1 MRRIAL
7 VLGLATL
14 FAHPALAQAG
24 RKIRVD
30 GIRPLAF
37 GSLLAGAP
45 TTVLRTD
52 PANSGQF
59 DLTAQNNDVV
69 ILTFSLP
76 SSMSGPS
83 GASLPLAFSGSD
95 AGFSSSQSIGA
106 QVAFDPRQSYVATM
120 SQQGRGSVF
129 LGGTVAPAFN
139 QRPGSYSATI
149 TLTVMYP

>member
-14 FAHPALAQAG
+14 IAGPALAQG

-30 GIRPLAF
+30 GVRPLAF

-45 TTVLRTD
+45 ATVLRTD
-52 PANSGQF
+52 PASSGQF

-76 SSMSGPS
+76 SSMSGPA
-83 GASLPLAFSGSD
+83 GASLPLSFSGSD
-95 AGFSSSQSIGA
+95 AGFSRSQSIAA
-106 QVAFDPRQSYVATM
+106 QVTFDPRQSYVAMM

-129 LGGTVAPAFN
+129 LGGTATPAFN
-139 QRPGSYSATI
+139 QRPGAYSATI

>member
-1 MRRIAL
+1 MRRIAF

-14 FAHPALAQAG
+14 CASPLAAQG

-30 GIRPLAF
+30 GVRPLSF
-37 GSLLAGAP
+37 GQLLAGAP
-45 TTVLRTD
+45 ATVLRTD

-59 DLTAQNNDVV
+59 DLRAQNSDQV

-76 SSMSGPS
+76 SSMSGPA
-83 GASLPLAFSGSD
+83 GASLPLSFSGSD
-95 AGFSSSQSIGA
+95 AGFSTAGSIGS

-120 SQQGRGSVF
+120 SKQGRGSVF
-129 LGGTVAPAFN
+129 LGGTATPAFN
-139 QRPGSYSATI
+139 QRPGAYSATI

>member
-14 FAHPALAQAG
+14 IAGPALAQG

-30 GIRPLAF
+30 GVRPLAF

-45 TTVLRTD
+45 ATVLRTD
-52 PANSGQF
+52 PASSGQF

-76 SSMSGPS
+76 SSMSGPAGS
-83 GASLPLAFSGSD
+83 SLPLSFSGSD
-95 AGFSSSQSIGA
+95 AGFSRSQSIAA
-106 QVAFDPRQSYVATM
+106 QVTFDPRQSYVAMM

-129 LGGTVAPAFN
+129 LGGTATPAFN
-139 QRPGSYSATI
+139 QRPGAYSATI

>member
-7 VLGLATL
+7 VLGLAML
-14 FAHPALAQAG
+14 IAGPARAQG

-30 GIRPLAF
+30 GVRPLAF

-45 TTVLRTD
+45 TTVRRTD

-69 ILTFSLP
+69 ILSFSLP
-76 SSMSGPS
+76 SSMSGPA
-83 GASLPLAFSGSD
+83 GASLPLSFSGSD
-95 AGFSSSQSIGA
+95 AGFSASQSIAA
-106 QVAFDPRQSYVATM
+106 QVAFDPRQSYVGMM
-120 SQQGRGSVF
+120 SQQGRATVF
-129 LGGTVAPAFN
+129 LGGTAMPAFN
-139 QRPGSYSATI
+139 QRPGAYSATI

>member
-69 ILTFSLP
+69 ILSFSLP

>member
-69 ILTFSLP
+69 ILSFSLP

-83 GASLPLAFSGSD
+83 RASLPVAFSGSD
-95 AGFSSSQSIGA
+95 AGFSSAQSSGA
-106 QVAFDPRQSYVATM
+106 QVAIEPRQSYVATM

>member
-7 VLGLATL
+7 VLGLAVLST
-14 FAHPALAQAG
+14 HPALAQAG

-37 GSLLAGAP
+37 GALLSGAP

-83 GASLPLAFSGSD
+83 GASLPLSFSGSD
-95 AGFSSSQSIGA
+95 AGFSPSQSIGA
-106 QVAFDPRQSYVATM
+106 QVTFDPRQSYVATM

-129 LGGTVAPAFN
+129 LGGTATPAFN

>member
-1 MRRIAL
+1 M
-7 VLGLATL
+7 LAV
-14 FAHPALAQAG
+14 HPASAQG

-30 GIRPLAF
+30 GVRPLAF
-37 GSLLAGAP
+37 GSLLGGTP
-45 TTVLRTD
+45 VTVLRTD

-59 DLTAQNNDVV
+59 DLAAQNSDVV

-83 GASLPLAFSGSD
+83 GASLPLSFSGSD
-95 AGFSSSQSIGA
+95 AGFSPSQAISA
-106 QVAFDPRQSYVATM
+106 QVTFDPRQSYVATM

-129 LGGTVAPAFN
+129 LGGTATPAFN
-139 QRPGSYSATI
+139 QRPGAYSATI